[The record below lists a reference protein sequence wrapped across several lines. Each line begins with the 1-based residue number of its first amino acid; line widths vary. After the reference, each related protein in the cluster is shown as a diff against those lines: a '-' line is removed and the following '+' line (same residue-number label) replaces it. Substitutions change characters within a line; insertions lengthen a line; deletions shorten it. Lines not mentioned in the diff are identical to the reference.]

1 MRTSRP
7 AAARSALT
15 LLLATLLLAG
25 CNGLIDQQATY
36 TTSATQSITGTAA
49 TRNGDPLTGVTV
61 NGVGATLNGQKY
73 SVVLGARRHRSVQPG
88 ARRGVVPVG
97 LHVHR
102 AGHRRLCRR
111 HLRDGGPPA
120 HQHVTGGGG
129 VRLTAAGFAK
139 LLPDTA
145 SSLVLPTALLTFP
158 TLSLCSGTCTVSQA
172 APPTIGDFAHHV
184 SLTLTSPSALSVQAT
199 LPLVEEYL
207 SFHSGGTSCSF
218 TITYSQIEDYENY
231 QVAAG
236 PTEAGGV
243 ARVRHS
249 GSGGP
254 VLLFK
259 QVRHRLRE
267 KRSRRA

>member
-1 MRTSRP
+1 MFNRVLVVASYQSGFTSTERATVAYADGTHATV
-7 AAARSALT
+7 AAP
-15 LLLATLLLAG
+15 
-25 CNGLIDQQATY
+25 
-36 TTSATQSITGTAA
+36 TST
-49 TRNGDPLTGVTV
+49 VT
-61 NGVGATLNGQKY
+61 
-73 SVVLGARRHRSVQPG
+73 S
-88 ARRGVVPVG
+88 
-97 LHVHR
+97 
-102 AGHRRLCRR
+102 
-111 HLRDGGPPA
+111 
-120 HQHVTGGGG
+120 GGG

-231 QVAAG
+231 QVAAD
-236 PTEAGGV
+236 PTEAGG
-243 ARVRHS
+243 
-249 GSGGP
+249 
-254 VLLFK
+254 L
-259 QVRHRLRE
+259 
-267 KRSRRA
+267 